1 MTDPA
6 ASPLDALK
14 PLAGRALEQALNR
27 LVELDPDTAEALRG
41 LGGRRIGLALEAP
54 PIALELA
61 VADGRLV
68 VGPPRNEHGDEPD
81 LGVRATL
88 SGVLS
93 QLPFLRP
100 PAPGQWPRLVAVC
113 LANGVLHFG
122 LSFWALSLASTLAS
136 PAIVMQSYVPMAA
149 LLAWALLGERFGWR
163 TGAAI
168 AAAAAVLMA
177 PLTLLYPDMG
187 FSFFIKGFAAAV
199 LGGLTSLPGAVV
211 GGIAIGVI
219 EALAGGYLHSSF
231 IEVSAFIV
239 IMFVLVAR
247 PTGLFGSSSLRRV

>member
-27 LVELDPDTAEALRG
+27 LVALDPDTAEALRG

-68 VGPPRNEHGDEPD
+68 VGPPQDEPD
-81 LGVRATL
+81 LGVRATI

-100 PAPGQWPRLVAVC
+100 PGAPPVGKVRINGDAELARQLQKLAQRFDPDWDEPFTRALGPVFGPQAARL
-113 LANGVLHFG
+113 L
-122 LSFWALSLASTLAS
+122 
-136 PAIVMQSYVPMAA
+136 
-149 LLAWALLGERFGWR
+149 R
-163 TGAAI
+163 
-168 AAAAAVLMA
+168 
-177 PLTLLYPDMG
+177 
-187 FSFFIKGFAAAV
+187 
-199 LGGLTSLPGAVV
+199 
-211 GGIAIGVI
+211 
-219 EALAGGYLHSSF
+219 EALAGGAKFAKGFSRDAVDYLT
-231 IEVSAFIV
+231 EERRDLVGKAELAAFHDDV
-239 IMFVLVAR
+239 DELRDQVERLAAR
-247 PTGLFGSSSLRRV
+247 RARLAPETGR

>member
-68 VGPPRNEHGDEPD
+68 VGPPKDEPD
-81 LGVRATL
+81 LGVRATI

-100 PAPGQWPRLVAVC
+100 PGAPPVGKVRINGDAELARQLQKLAQRFDPDWDEPFARALGPVFGPQAARL
-113 LANGVLHFG
+113 L
-122 LSFWALSLASTLAS
+122 
-136 PAIVMQSYVPMAA
+136 
-149 LLAWALLGERFGWR
+149 R
-163 TGAAI
+163 
-168 AAAAAVLMA
+168 
-177 PLTLLYPDMG
+177 D
-187 FSFFIKGFAAAV
+187 
-199 LGGLTSLPGAVV
+199 
-211 GGIAIGVI
+211 
-219 EALAGGYLHSSF
+219 ALAGGAKFARGFSRDAVDYLT
-231 IEVSAFIV
+231 EERRDLVGKAELAAFHDDV
-239 IMFVLVAR
+239 DELRDQVERLAAR
-247 PTGLFGSSSLRRV
+247 LARLAPEAGA

>member
-68 VGPPRNEHGDEPD
+68 VGPPKDEPD
-81 LGVRATL
+81 LGVRATI

-100 PAPGQWPRLVAVC
+100 PGAPPVGKVRINGDAELARQLQKLAQRFDPDWDEPFARALGPVFGPQAARL
-113 LANGVLHFG
+113 L
-122 LSFWALSLASTLAS
+122 
-136 PAIVMQSYVPMAA
+136 
-149 LLAWALLGERFGWR
+149 R
-163 TGAAI
+163 
-168 AAAAAVLMA
+168 
-177 PLTLLYPDMG
+177 D
-187 FSFFIKGFAAAV
+187 
-199 LGGLTSLPGAVV
+199 
-211 GGIAIGVI
+211 
-219 EALAGGYLHSSF
+219 ALAGGAKFAKGFSRDAVDYLT
-231 IEVSAFIV
+231 EERRDLVGKAELAAFHDDV
-239 IMFVLVAR
+239 DELRDQVERLAAR
-247 PTGLFGSSSLRRV
+247 LARLAPEAGA

>member
-68 VGPPRNEHGDEPD
+68 VGPPKDEPD
-81 LGVRATL
+81 LGVRATI

-100 PAPGQWPRLVAVC
+100 PGAPPVGKVRINGDAE
-113 LANGVLHFG
+113 LARQLQKLAQRFDPDWDAPFARALGPVFGPQAARVL
-122 LSFWALSLASTLAS
+122 
-136 PAIVMQSYVPMAA
+136 
-149 LLAWALLGERFGWR
+149 R
-163 TGAAI
+163 
-168 AAAAAVLMA
+168 
-177 PLTLLYPDMG
+177 
-187 FSFFIKGFAAAV
+187 
-199 LGGLTSLPGAVV
+199 
-211 GGIAIGVI
+211 
-219 EALAGGYLHSSF
+219 EALAGGAKFARGFSRDAVDYLT
-231 IEVSAFIV
+231 EERRDLVGKAELAAFNDDV
-239 IMFVLVAR
+239 DELRDQVERFAAR
-247 PTGLFGSSSLRRV
+247 LSRLAPEGGK